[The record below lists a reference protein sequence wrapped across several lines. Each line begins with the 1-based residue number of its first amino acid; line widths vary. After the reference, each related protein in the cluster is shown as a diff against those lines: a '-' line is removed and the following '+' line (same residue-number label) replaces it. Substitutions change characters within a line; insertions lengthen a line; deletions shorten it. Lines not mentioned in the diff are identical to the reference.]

1 METEVREIDG
11 TFFNQN
17 SDLLEGITRLPF
29 KNDNGYVVGFE
40 YGNLT
45 GGRKNGV
52 WINVGDTGHLW
63 QIGEFLDGKPTGEW
77 HEFIPRLIL
86 DNHIHGEKDGKELR
100 YEVLPR

>member
-1 METEVREIDG
+1 METEVREIGG

-52 WINVGDTGHLW
+52 WINVGGNGHLW
-63 QIGEFLDGKPTGEW
+63 QIGEFDGKPTGEW
-77 HEFIPRLIL
+77 Q
-86 DNHIHGEKDGKELR
+86 
-100 YEVLPR
+100 